1 LTLQLCTAKL
11 AYSCKPKVPKM
22 NKPPIIWTNVILFT
36 STFLVAAILVPWYA
50 IAIGFTWTEIIATIL
65 CLGYC
70 GMSITAGYHRLW
82 AHKTYDAHPALQWFY
97 AIGGAFA
104 LQNSALHWSSD
115 HRVHHKFVDQNDKD
129 PYSAQRGFWFSH
141 IGWMLREYQS
151 NTYADYSNA
160 RDLQNNKIVM
170 WQHKN
175 YLVLTVAT
183 NFGIPLFLGWLTDSY
198 IGMLLSVG
206 VLRLV
211 LSHHFT
217 FFINSLAHIWGNQPY
232 TDQNSARDNGILAFL
247 TYGEGYHNFHH
258 IFEYDYRNGIK
269 WWHFDP
275 TKWLIKSCSWLGL
288 TRNLRVC
295 PPDRIEKAKVQMQL
309 KRAQAKVSH
318 LPDAE
323 LVMQR
328 LEHEYELLMEKM
340 HAYYDVKKVLLQQK
354 KQQLMQQ
361 YNEFDL
367 KQQMQEVRRNLH
379 LQQKRW
385 QQLTAQ
391 IA

>member
-1 LTLQLCTAKL
+1 MT
-11 AYSCKPKVPKM
+11 
-22 NKPPIIWTNVILFT
+22 KPPIIWTNVLIFSL
-36 STFLVAAILVPWYA
+36 TFLIAAIAVPYYA
-50 IAIGFTWTEIIATIL
+50 ITVGFSWVEIVATIL

-82 AHKTYDAHPALQWFY
+82 AHKTYEAHPVLQWFF

-129 PYSAQRGFWFSH
+129 PYSAKRGFWFSH

-151 NTYADYSNA
+151 QRYSDYSNV
-160 RDLQNNKIVM
+160 RDLQNNPIVM
-170 WQHKN
+170 WQHKH
-175 YLVLTVAT
+175 YLALTIAT
-183 NFGIPLFLGWLTDSY
+183 NFGIPLFLGFLTDNY

-217 FFINSLAHIWGNQPY
+217 FFINSLAHIWGSQPY

-258 IFEYDYRNGIK
+258 IFEYDYRNGIR
-269 WWHFDP
+269 WWQFDP

-288 TRNLRVC
+288 TRNLKIC
-295 PPDRIEKAKVQMQL
+295 PEDRILKAKALMEL
-309 KRAQAKVSH
+309 KRAQAKAML

-323 LVMQR
+323 LILQKM
-328 LEHEYELLMEKM
+328 EHEYALLLERMQ
-340 HAYYDVKKVLLQQK
+340 AYFEVQK
-354 KQQLMQQ
+354 QLMQQ
-361 YNEFDL
+361 RKDQI
-367 KQQMQEVRRNLH
+367 QQRKAQL
-379 LQQKRW
+379 LQQYNDFDVRKHYAEMKHNW
-385 QQLTAQ
+385 QQQQQQWQTFIQQFA
-391 IA
+391 

>member
-1 LTLQLCTAKL
+1 MQ
-11 AYSCKPKVPKM
+11 
-22 NKPPIIWTNVILFT
+22 KPPIIWTNVLLF
-36 STFLVAAILVPWYA
+36 SITFLISA
-50 IAIGFTWTEIIATIL
+50 IAVPYYALTVGFTAVEIIATIL

-82 AHKTYDAHPALQWFY
+82 AHKTYEAHPVLQWFF

-151 NTYADYSNA
+151 QRYSDYSNV
-160 RDLQNNKIVM
+160 RDLQNNPIVM
-170 WQHKN
+170 FQHKH
-175 YLVLTVAT
+175 YLLLTVVT
-183 NFGIPLFLGWLTDSY
+183 NFGIPLFLGFLTDSY
-198 IGMLLSVG
+198 LGMVLSVG

-232 TDQNSARDNGILAFL
+232 TDENSARDNGVLAFL

-258 IFEYDYRNGIK
+258 IFEYDYRNGIR
-269 WWHFDP
+269 WWQFDP

-288 TRNLRVC
+288 TRNLKVC
-295 PPDRIEKAKVQMQL
+295 PEDRIMKAKALMQL
-309 KRAQAKVSH
+309 KRAQAKAKM

-323 LVMQR
+323 LLLARMEQEYALLLDRMQ
-328 LEHEYELLMEKM
+328 
-340 HAYYDVKKVLLQQK
+340 AYYAVQKQLLQQK
-354 KQQLMQQ
+354 KDQLQLKKEQLMQQ
-361 YNEFDL
+361 YNDFDIRL
-367 KQQMQEVRRNLH
+367 QYSEMKQNW
-379 LQQKRW
+379 LQQQRQW
-385 QQLTAQ
+385 QSFIQQYA
-391 IA
+391 